1 MMKPL
6 LLAFLLPV
14 TSFAAGD
21 AWLTDLEAAK
31 AAASHAGKPMI
42 IDFTDLD
49 N

>member
-1 MMKPL
+1 MKLLTL
-6 LLAFLLPV
+6 LLFPLSA
-14 TSFAAGD
+14 FAAGD
-21 AWLTDLEAAK
+21 VWLTNLEDAK